1 MACCKTLLPKIA
13 GFVRRHML
21 KVKYVSLVNLV
32 AGREVV
38 RELVAESFS
47 VANIRTELAKILD
60 GDARQQMLEGYKEVS
75 RALGDEKAPD
85 NAARM
90 MYERLNIKH

>member
-1 MACCKTLLPKIA
+1 
-13 GFVRRHML
+13 ML
-21 KVKYVSLVNLV
+21 KVKFVSLVNLV

-60 GDARQQMLEGYKEVS
+60 GEARQQMLEGYKEVS
-75 RALGDEKAPD
+75 RALGEEKAPD
-85 NAARM
+85 NAAMLMVSKLRSK
-90 MYERLNIKH
+90 N